1 VQPEA
6 MSQPPDTPLSVLQRY
21 WKYDRFRP
29 LQEEIINSVLEGR
42 DTLALLPTGGGK
54 SVCFQVPALL
64 KEGLCIVVTPLIA
77 LMNDQVNQLKK
88 RGIHAV
94 AVHSAMSH
102 DEIDLNLNNCMFG
115 SVKFLYLSPERLQT
129 SMFQSRV
136 ARMNVSLIVVDE
148 AHCISQW
155 GHDFRPPYLKITDL
169 RTLVPDVPIIA
180 LTATAT
186 QNVCSDIIRYLA
198 FREPYAVFRKTFAR
212 DNLSIVVR
220 KSDDKVRKLIE
231 ALQRVNGAAI
241 VYVRS
246 RRATKELA
254 TLLTG
259 KGISATWYHA
269 GMNYEERTKAQ
280 DAWTSGKVRVIVAT
294 NAFGMGIDK
303 ADVRIVIH
311 YDLPEDLESYYQEAG
326 RAGRDGQRSYAAVIY
341 QDADLIELQVKV
353 ERSHPPVE
361 YLKTVYQALANYY
374 QLAYGSAEGE
384 SFDFD
389 LHQFSSRFG
398 LVPQEV
404 FNALRMLEGE
414 GLVAFSESFY
424 APSQLHIPIE
434 AVKVYEFQV
443 ANPMFDPLI
452 KTILRVY
459 GGELYSSYV
468 SISEALIARTMKMT
482 PRDVSAALRRLDE
495 VKVMSY
501 LPAKDQPQV
510 TFLLPRQDA
519 DRLPVDRQ
527 RLEQRRQLALS
538 KVQAIRSFITSSTVC
553 RMVSIQDYFG
563 EENTADCGKCD
574 VCVARRKKNNLRQM
588 EDLHDEILRVLTT
601 HVLSVEELEDYI
613 APDDHELFIDVVR
626 EMVEDG
632 ELRYDETWRLR
643 VSSNRDR

>member
-1 VQPEA
+1 
-6 MSQPPDTPLSVLQRY
+6 MSHPPDTPLSVLQRY

-54 SVCFQVPALL
+54 SICFQVPALIQ
-64 KEGLCIVVTPLIA
+64 EGLCIVVTPLIA

-88 RGIHAV
+88 RGIQAV

-102 DEIDLNLNNCMFG
+102 DEIDLYLSNCMYG

-129 SMFQSRV
+129 AMFQSRV
-136 ARMNVSLIVVDE
+136 TRMNVSLIVVDE

-155 GHDFRPPYLKITDL
+155 GHDFRPPYLKIADL
-169 RTLVPDVPIIA
+169 RALVPAAPVIA

-186 QNVCSDIIRYLA
+186 QSVCEDIIRYLA
-198 FREPYAVFRKTFAR
+198 FREGYSVFRKTFAR

-231 ALQRVNGAAI
+231 ALQRVNGPAI

-254 TLLTG
+254 TLLNG
-259 KGISATWYHA
+259 KGITATWYHA
-269 GMNYEERTKAQ
+269 GMNYTERTRTQ
-280 DAWTSGKVRVIVAT
+280 EAWTAGKVRIIVAT

-326 RAGRDGQRSYAAVIY
+326 RAGRDGHRSYAAVIY

-353 ERSHPPVE
+353 ERSHPSLE
-361 YLKTVYQALANYY
+361 YLKTVYQGLANYY
-374 QLAYGSAEGE
+374 QIAYGSAEGE

-389 LHQFSSRFG
+389 IHQFSSRFG
-398 LVPQEV
+398 LAPQEV
-404 FNALRMLEGE
+404 FNALRTLEGE

-424 APSQLHIPIE
+424 SPSQLHIPIE

-443 ANPMFDPLI
+443 ANPAFDPLI
-452 KTILRVY
+452 KTILRMY

-468 SISEALIARTMKMT
+468 SISEPLIARTMKMT
-482 PRDVSAALRRLDE
+482 AREVSAALQRLDE
-495 VKVMSY
+495 LKVMSY
-501 LPAKDQPQV
+501 HPAKDQPQV

-519 DRLPVDRQ
+519 ERLPVDRQ
-527 RLEQRRQLALS
+527 RLEHRRQLALS

-553 RMVSIQDYFG
+553 RMVYIQDYFG
-563 EENTADCGKCD
+563 EENAADCGKCD
-574 VCVARRKKNNLRQM
+574 VCVARRKKNNIRQM
-588 EDLHDEILRVLTT
+588 EELREEILRVLST
-601 HVLSVEELEDYI
+601 HLLGVEELEDYI
-613 APDDHELFIDVVR
+613 APEDHELFIDVVR
-626 EMVEDG
+626 EMVDDG
-632 ELRYDETWRLR
+632 ELKYDETWRLR
-643 VSSNRDR
+643 RV